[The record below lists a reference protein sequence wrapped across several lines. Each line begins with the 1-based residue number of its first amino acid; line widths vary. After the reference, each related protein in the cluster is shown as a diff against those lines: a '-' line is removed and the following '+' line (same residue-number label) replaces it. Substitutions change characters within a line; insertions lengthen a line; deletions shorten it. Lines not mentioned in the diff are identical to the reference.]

1 MNNQEMELYRAA
13 AMTFEQLGFLFLTP
27 EFEEERSSDDIQAAA
42 TVEFDG
48 PLSGRLVVTA
58 NGELLQP
65 LAANMLG
72 VDEASD
78 TEQRD
83 ALGEISNVVCG
94 NVMPRIAQSVEA
106 FRIQSPDVVLGGI
119 PCDWSTASPSV
130 KVSLPFEEGRADV
143 MLYVSGDLGGY
154 GPAQ

>member
-13 AMTFEQLGFLFLTP
+13 AMTFEQLGFMFLTP
-27 EFEEERSSDDIQAAA
+27 EFEEERSADGIQAAA

-48 PLSGRLVVTA
+48 PVTGRLIVTA

-72 VDEASD
+72 LDEASEA
-78 TEQRD
+78 EQRD

-94 NVMPRIAQSVEA
+94 NVMPRIAQSSEA
-106 FRIQSPDVVLGGI
+106 FRIQSPRVVLGGI
-119 PCDWSTASPSV
+119 PGDWNAGSPSV
-130 KVSLPFEEGRADV
+130 KVSLPFEDGRADV
-143 MLYVSGDLGGY
+143 FLYVSGDLGGQ
-154 GPAQ
+154 GPVQ